1 MFIASRRIFPP
12 TDSAAPQQMVL
23 EISDEW
29 TKLEPE
35 VACLLRTTTDNPPNQ
50 GSYRMYRFR
59 CSYSDSVPGL
69 QKPELQFKVLPA
81 ARTSSTPGLGRL
93 TPEILSVPRASTID
107 SMAYSSVTSW
117 FTVGQGS
124 VTDLHDQ
131 LDAPAAVAARYTNAS
146 SNLNLSAVLY
156 ELVLECWDFTS
167 PKVTSSVAIIHDS
180 SLLYTRLLCGGPNA
194 MPLFVDSAMPSNNLY
209 LHDFSSMADPSVFPD
224 AASDTARVLG
234 MRGMIAT
241 KTAQTIVRDQSNGTI
256 LTTWTLQGFDTAGI
270 QQRTVLSGSE
280 QDWQPPADLDLSESV
295 IKVSCFTENSD
306 ERTVC
311 WIYNLALEVHERR
324 TSTSS
329 PALRSL
335 KSFGRS
341 LKLGVPTITVPAD
354 GSSIEVGRFRELFT
368 HGAAILD
375 ADSTRDFSVSMTM
388 LHESWLAAGDALV
401 LKATDL
407 NNRKKVQSIRL
418 PLSSKAYAADSN
430 SYEDFTVSNP
440 FTFGDGRSRSIPSTD
455 WLIEL
460 SFETQSK
467 RPEQLQVTSLVL
479 EGRDRPMAD
488 LHLPPSQVTS
498 VALLTQT
505 ITLPQSAY
513 LTFFSDPFTISLWV
527 YHTSTYYEENDIDN
541 TEGSLHTILS
551 MEETCS
557 LSIRGDGALCAQVQD
572 FDDTGNHLRTT
583 QAVYQREVGLQV
595 AEWHYITF
603 IWTGFAIQLAV
614 DGTFQEETTPTWS
627 LLAPGTGSPVLGSPS
642 FAGRI
647 GNVTFWNTA
656 FTVDA
661 VRSAMF
667 APVGSSPDLI
677 ASIEFTS
684 TTPVINAPKAPEL
697 KGFQLPPDV
706 SIYIESNGLVI
717 TQGGCVLA
725 GKDGILHQTGQSGY
739 TLEAWIAPMAI
750 PTDTVVI
757 AGEFSRL
764 SQGYGLQMQ
773 GQHIISVRGNDVLR
787 SAGQIVVDEINSHW
801 THVATTFD
809 PAADPPTLSLYI
821 DGALDSTLCW
831 DIPPSVDYQSTDFV
845 IGAFCRDAEPDAIPA
860 NCFVGY
866 MDDIRLWNVC
876 RGEMEIRVLIYGCP
890 AVDAPGLIANWTFE
904 EDTDNV
910 SSPTLSGNAEIITY
924 SRPLVEASPPQHWTI
939 AAYQQPGY
947 KPPPRRVSDLMLRPT
962 PSVNAIGLPIRPAVE
977 LEIDPE
983 LALIWINF
991 IIQLLC
997 IILEAIL
1004 AISLGGEEIREVVV
1018 LLWEARSIRL
1028 IITDLVTLFQNLPQ
1042 SDRPA
1047 TEPSV
1052 LMENLMSRPA
1062 LNRPLVVTE
1071 VDISSAVDVS
1081 HQIIALLFEIARQG
1095 LLLRLLQSLPALSW
1109 KSRLWMMAQVVP
1121 GVGEVIIA
1129 ASVVIALGRIYFAIR
1144 ALLDALEEYEKK
1156 KKKKSQR
1163 PVALLV
1169 TFDGATI
1176 TLSNSEPVPL
1186 RVGGASQTIYV
1197 ALVPPSINGS
1207 VTVFIEPSDL
1217 SSILVSANLLV
1228 FPEGDTSPRPVAIT
1242 CVRAPS
1248 TRQRPYLYVWTSL
1261 GARVSAAKVNL
1272 DPREQRLIMDPDSVS
1287 LSLDVEDDKITLDV
1301 YYYAILDPSADPV
1314 VVSFS
1319 DVTDPD
1325 DDPDSSKMLNFEP
1338 ERMTFRRE
1346 GNKTHKTTPQQLTI
1360 SLKDRPPEEAAV
1372 ARGAVPAPMV
1382 VTRSKRKLAQAQD
1395 NKNNV
1400 KKAKVAVVA
1409 THITSITMIQAG
1421 KGDCYLI
1428 SDQQGNAAVAKTML
1442 VDGGV
1447 AGTWA
1452 RLRDVLTARNIDVL
1466 DTVQCTHYDA
1476 DHVSGLLDMVADQK
1490 YCPNISNFLFNDP
1503 DGNITGFVP
1512 HLTPLA
1518 PPVLALSR
1526 LAISPA
1532 KPIPPAESNQA
1543 LVLNPVP
1550 PSARWIHHSKTQGR
1564 RLYNLLA
1571 QWNVLYVGLF
1581 NRPAITLL
1589 APWGNGEAISQPSI
1603 NQFDLFP
1610 RLNTNFYGPS
1620 IANITAMRQPRAQG
1634 VQANRVSTITVFNT
1648 KDNTDAFT
1656 GLFTGDAHD
1665 TILHPDIRGNLT
1677 APQHFSVM
1685 EVPHHGSKHSE
1696 SQEFYYQYTADVYLI
1711 SSRFSIHGLPTLKI
1725 MKELLEGCRRRG
1737 TQPIIITTSVYETS
1751 GIDRMVGS
1759 LTQDLLSTGAKMYF
1773 FKDGISSMDSITLTW
1788 KNGVLETNVA
1798 QLGMTVKP

>member
-12 TDSAAPQQMVL
+12 TDSAVPQQMVL

-29 TKLEPE
+29 TNLEPE

-50 GSYRMYRFR
+50 GSYRKYRLR

-69 QKPELQFKVLPA
+69 QKPELQFKLMPGHQL
-81 ARTSSTPGLGRL
+81 SSSPSLSRL

-107 SMAYSSVTSW
+107 TMAYSSVTSW

-124 VTDLHDQ
+124 VTDLQDL
-131 LDAPAAVAARYTNAS
+131 LDASAVVAARYTNAS

-167 PKVTSSVAIIHDS
+167 PQVTSSVAIIHDNE
-180 SLLYTRLLCGGPNA
+180 LWTRLLCRGPNA
-194 MPLFVDSAMPSNNLY
+194 MPLLVDSATPSNSLY
-209 LHDFSSMADPSVFPD
+209 LHDFSSMADPSVFP
-224 AASDTARVLG
+224 AAGSDTARVFR

-241 KTAQTIVRDQSNGTI
+241 KTAQTIVKVDLHQSNDTFV
-256 LTTWTLQGFDTAGI
+256 TSWTLQGFDSI
-270 QQRTVLSGSE
+270 VVQQRTVLSGSQ
-280 QDWQPPADLDLSESV
+280 QDWQPPADLDLSESI
-295 IKVSCFTENSD
+295 IKLSCFTEKTY
-306 ERTVC
+306 EPTAC
-311 WIYNLALEVHERR
+311 WIYDLALEVHERR

-329 PALRSL
+329 PALRSI
-335 KSFGRS
+335 KSINRS

-354 GSSIEVGRFRELFT
+354 GSSVEVGRFRELFT

-375 ADSTRDFSVSMTM
+375 ADSARDFSVSMTM

-418 PLSSKAYAADSN
+418 PLSSKTYAADN
-430 SYEDFTVSNP
+430 NWYEDFTVSNP
-440 FTFGDGRSRSIPSTD
+440 FTFGDGRTRSIPSTD

-460 SFETQSK
+460 SFETKSE
-467 RPEQLQVTSLVL
+467 RTEQLQVTSLVL
-479 EGRDRPMAD
+479 EGRDRPMVD
-488 LHLPPSQVTS
+488 LHLPPSQVTGI
-498 VALLTQT
+498 ALLTQT
-505 ITLPQSAY
+505 ITLPKSAY
-513 LTFFSDPFTISLWV
+513 LSPLGDPFTISLWV

-541 TEGSLHTILS
+541 TEGSLHTIIS
-551 MEETCS
+551 MEQGYS

-572 FDDTGNHLRTT
+572 VNDTETDSQTRN
-583 QAVYQREVGLQV
+583 AVYQREVGLQV

-614 DGTFQEETTPTWS
+614 DGTFQEETTATYS
-627 LLAPGTGSPVLGSPS
+627 RLLPGSGFPVLGSPS

-647 GNVTFWNTA
+647 RNVTFWNTA
-656 FTVDA
+656 LTVDA

-667 APVGSSPDLI
+667 TPVGSPPDLI

-684 TTPVINAPKAPEL
+684 MTPVINAPKAPEL
-697 KGFQLPPDV
+697 KGFQLPPEV

-717 TQGGCVLA
+717 TEGGCVLV

-750 PTDTVVI
+750 PTNTVVI
-757 AGEFSRL
+757 AGEFYSL

-773 GQHIISVRGNDVLR
+773 GQYIISVWGNAVLR
-787 SAGQIVVDEINSHW
+787 SKGQIAVDEINSHW

-821 DGALDSTLCW
+821 DGALDSTLSL
-831 DIPPSVDYQSTDFV
+831 DISTSVDNESTDFV
-845 IGAFCRDAEPDAIPA
+845 IGAFCQDAEPDAIPV

-876 RGEMEIRVLIYGCP
+876 RGEMEIRVLMYGSP
-890 AVDAPGLIANWTFE
+890 AVDAPGLTANWTFE
-904 EDTDNV
+904 ADADNV

-924 SRPLVEASPPQHWTI
+924 SRPLVEASPPQLLTI

-947 KPPPRRVSDLMLRPT
+947 KPLPPRVSDLMLRPT
-962 PSVNAIGLPIRPAVE
+962 PPVNALGLPIRPAVE
-977 LEIDPE
+977 VEIDPE

-991 IIQLLC
+991 VLQLIC
-997 IILEAIL
+997 IILEAVL
-1004 AISLGGEEIREVVV
+1004 AIDLEGEEIREVVI
-1018 LLWEARSIRL
+1018 LLWETESIRL
-1028 IITDLVTLFQNLPQ
+1028 IITGLVTLFQNLPQ
-1042 SDRPA
+1042 SDPPA

-1052 LMENLMSRPA
+1052 LTESLMSRPA
-1062 LNRPLVVTE
+1062 LNRPLVASEIDT
-1071 VDISSAVDVS
+1071 SSAVDVS

-1095 LLLRLLQSLPALSW
+1095 LLLSLLRSLPALSW

-1129 ASVVIALGRIYFAIR
+1129 ANVVITLGRIYFAIR

-1156 KKKKSQR
+1156 KTPQL
-1163 PVALLV
+1163 PAALLV
-1169 TFDGATI
+1169 TFDGAPI
-1176 TLSNSEPVPL
+1176 ILSNSDPVPL

-1197 ALVPPSINGS
+1197 ALVPPSTNGS
-1207 VTVFIEPSDL
+1207 VSVFIEPSDPL
-1217 SSILVSANLLV
+1217 SILVSGNILV
-1228 FPEGDTSPRPVAIT
+1228 FPEGDSSPQPVAIT
-1242 CVRAPS
+1242 CVKPP
-1248 TRQRPYLYVWTSL
+1248 TTKQRPYLYVWTSL
-1261 GARVSAAKVNL
+1261 GARAGAAKVNL

-1287 LSLDVEDDKITLDV
+1287 LSMDVEDDKITLDV
-1301 YYYAILDPSADPV
+1301 SFYAILDPSTDPV
-1314 VVSFS
+1314 IVSFS
-1319 DVTDPD
+1319 DVTDKD
-1325 DDPDSSKMLNFEP
+1325 DDPDSSKMLDFEP
-1338 ERMTFRRE
+1338 ERMIFLRE
-1346 GNKTHKTTPQQLTI
+1346 GNQTHNTTPQKLTI
-1360 SLKDRPPEEAAV
+1360 SLKDRPPEEAEV
-1372 ARGAVPAPMV
+1372 VGGAVPAPMV

-1395 NKNNV
+1395 NNNNV
-1400 KKAKVAVVA
+1400 KRAKVAVVA
-1409 THITSITMIQAG
+1409 THITNITMIQAG
-1421 KGDCYLI
+1421 KGDCYVI

-1452 RLRDVLTARNIDVL
+1452 RLHDVLTALNIDVL
-1466 DTVQCTHYDA
+1466 DAVQCTHYDS
-1476 DHVSGLLDMVADQK
+1476 DHVSGLIEMVADQAH
-1490 YCPNISNFLFNDP
+1490 CLNMSNFLFNDP
-1503 DGNITGFVP
+1503 DGNITDLLP
-1512 HLTPLA
+1512 NLNPLA

-1532 KPIPPAESNQA
+1532 KPVPPAESNQPLA
-1543 LVLNPVP
+1543 LNPVP
-1550 PSARWIHHSKTQGR
+1550 PSARLIDHSKRQGR
-1564 RLYNLLA
+1564 RLYDLLA
-1571 QWNVLYVGLF
+1571 QWNTLHVVN

-1589 APWGNGEAISQPSI
+1589 APWGNGEAIPQPSI

-1610 RLNTNFYGPS
+1610 ALNTTFYGPS
-1620 IANITAMRQPRAQG
+1620 IANITAMRQSGARG
-1634 VQANRVSTITVFNT
+1634 VQANRVSTVTVFST
-1648 KDNTDAFT
+1648 KNSTDAFT

-1665 TILHPDIRGNLT
+1665 TILHRDIRGDLT
-1677 APQHFSVM
+1677 APQHFSIM
-1685 EVPHHGSKHSE
+1685 KVPHHGSKHSE

-1711 SSRFSIHGLPTLKI
+1711 SSRFSTHGLPSLRI
-1725 MKELLEGCRRRG
+1725 MKALLWGCRNRG
-1737 TQPIIITTSVYETS
+1737 TKPIIITTSVYETS
-1751 GIDRMVGS
+1751 GIDQMVGP

-1773 FKDGISSMDSITLTW
+1773 FKDGMNSMNSITLTW

>member
-93 TPEILSVPRASTID
+93 TPEILSVPRASAID

-131 LDAPAAVAARYTNAS
+131 LDAPAAVAARCTNAS

-224 AASDTARVLG
+224 AGSDTARVLG

-241 KTAQTIVRDQSNGTI
+241 KTAQTIVRVDLHQSNGTI

-329 PALRSL
+329 PALRSI
-335 KSFGRS
+335 KSFSRS

-388 LHESWLAAGDALV
+388 LHESWLAAGDVLV
-401 LKATDL
+401 LKATDF

-488 LHLPPSQVTS
+488 LHLPPSPVTS

-513 LTFFSDPFTISLWV
+513 LTFFSDPFTISLCV

-595 AEWHYITF
+595 AEWHYVTF

-642 FAGRI
+642 LAGRI

-656 FTVDA
+656 LTVDA

-677 ASIEFTS
+677 ASIESTS

-717 TQGGCVLA
+717 TQGACVLA

-739 TLEAWIAPMAI
+739 M
-750 PTDTVVI
+750 
-757 AGEFSRL
+757 
-764 SQGYGLQMQ
+764 
-773 GQHIISVRGNDVLR
+773 
-787 SAGQIVVDEINSHW
+787 DEINSHW

-845 IGAFCRDAEPDAIPA
+845 IGAFCRAAEPDAIPA

-876 RGEMEIRVLIYGCP
+876 RGEMEIRVLMYGCP

-924 SRPLVEASPPQHWTI
+924 SRPLVEASPPQLWTI

-962 PSVNAIGLPIRPAVE
+962 PSVNAIGLPTRPAVE

-1018 LLWEARSIRL
+1018 LLWEAESIN
-1028 IITDLVTLFQNLPQ
+1028 LVTLFQNLPQ

-1062 LNRPLVVTE
+1062 LSRPLVVTE

-1129 ASVVIALGRIYFAIR
+1129 AIVVIALGRIYFAIR

-1156 KKKKSQR
+1156 KKKSQR

-1169 TFDGATI
+1169 TFDGAPI

-1217 SSILVSANLLV
+1217 SSILLSANLLV
-1228 FPEGDTSPRPVAIT
+1228 FPEATV
-1242 CVRAPS
+1242 
-1248 TRQRPYLYVWTSL
+1248 SL
-1261 GARVSAAKVNL
+1261 CL
-1272 DPREQRLIMDPDSVS
+1272 DESWSSCFGGQRLIMDPDSVS

-1325 DDPDSSKMLNFEP
+1325 DDPDSLKMLNFEP

-1466 DTVQCTHYDA
+1466 DAVQCTHYDA

-1512 HLTPLA
+1512 NLTSLA

-1532 KPIPPAESNQA
+1532 KSIPPAESNQA

-1610 RLNTNFYGPS
+1610 RLNTTFYGPS

-1685 EVPHHGSKHSE
+1685 KVPHHGSKHSD